1 MTVSTIISFTEFKAM
16 SSYTPYTKNHQEQQ
30 SAKLLLLNSV
40 QAAYGERFYR
50 LKEGTRKAIDMMCWF
65 AAEKG
70 FFFAS
75 DNYLAERYAVSDKTI
90 RNIAKKLR
98 DHGLIYTIYRRSNT
112 QNGLSAPIHLFT
124 KHPYFCYWKETLN
137 IESFQ
142 ADFQAENNEIPGESK
157 KEQPKKDS
165 TKYLSFNKNLL
176 KILRKK
182 NRLGITFTPN
192 NVPQLFIKEVKSFFD
207 EAKDIYILWGK
218 ALLAYKNFNLA
229 NPIEDYTSIAIN
241 AFKQT
246 IFAHKHGKIKKDFKG
261 YFYGTLKNMFTY
273 QKREETFK
281 DHPFIFNWLEEQDNI
296 DLGNKNFEKWD
307 KEISC

>member
-16 SSYTPYTKNHQEQQ
+16 SSYTPYAKNHQEQQ

-65 AAEKG
+65 AGEKG

-75 DNYLAERYAVSDKTI
+75 DHYLAERYNVSDKTI
-90 RNIAKKLR
+90 RNISKKLR
-98 DHGLIYTIYRRSNT
+98 DHGLIYTIYRRSST

-124 KHPYFCYWKETLN
+124 EHPYFDHWKETLN
-137 IESFQ
+137 LKNFQ
-142 ADFQAENNEIPGESK
+142 ADFQAKNNEIPGEIK
-157 KEQPKKDS
+157 AEQPKKIS

-176 KILRKK
+176 KILRKE

-192 NVPQLFIKEVKSFFD
+192 NVPQLFIKAVKTFFD

-218 ALLAYKNFNLA
+218 ALLAYKNINLA
-229 NPIEDYTSIAIN
+229 NPIEEYTSIAID

-246 IFAHKHGKIKKDFKG
+246 IFAHKHRKIKRDFKG
-261 YFYGTLKNMFTY
+261 YFYGTLRNMFTY

-281 DHPFIFNWLEEQDNI
+281 NHPLIFNWLEGMDNVVR
-296 DLGNKNFEKWD
+296 GNSNFENIET
-307 KEISC
+307 EIP